1 MDWYGAIKTNASKS
15 ILARVVNYSIESILR
30 LADFETH
37 TFGIVSILNYFAG
50 SCNYFSKYH

>member
-30 LADFETH
+30 LADFEAH

-50 SCNYFSKYH
+50 SCNYFS